1 MGMTTDKLEKPRKR
15 GWLIN
20 RNFTLLSI
28 GQAISNMGDFVY
40 STTLLIWVFALG
52 GSAAAVS
59 GVLAAQYAP
68 MLILGPLAG
77 VFVDRWQRLRTMLT
91 SDLTRAV
98 IALLPLAAPEG
109 LRLPVIYLSVFLISV
124 ISRFFQPARSAL
136 VQVIVAEEE
145 QAQAAAIGQVTFAL
159 SIVIGPALASPLY
172 FLIGPIGA
180 ILVNAASYVG
190 SALCLWR
197 MRVPEADLL
206 PVPGKGKTGSLA
218 REDTPQGIKAVLREM
233 LEGFIFVGKT
243 RVLLLVAILAMIA
256 MFGAGA
262 INSLDIIYVSQ
273 RLHANPNLYGYVT
286 AASGLGALIGA
297 LVCGVLAKRIS
308 SRVMLAGSLI
318 FCGIGIVIYA
328 LQTWIVLGVIFA
340 FIISLPQGG
349 IDVGFTPILMSVTPR
364 RFMGRVGSI
373 LDTGI
378 SGATLLA
385 IALCGALGNFVPVY
399 LLLLVGGVLITIAGT
414 FGWLALPATVP
425 SAQGESAESLPAR
438 EPVPVD

>member
-1 MGMTTDKLEKPRKR
+1 MG
-15 GWLIN
+15 
-20 RNFTLLSI
+20 
-28 GQAISNMGDFVY
+28 
-40 STTLLIWVFALG
+40 
-52 GSAAAVS
+52 
-59 GVLAAQYAP
+59 
-68 MLILGPLAG
+68 
-77 VFVDRWQRLRTMLT
+77 
-91 SDLTRAV
+91 
-98 IALLPLAAPEG
+98 
-109 LRLPVIYLSVFLISV
+109 PV
-124 ISRFFQPARSAL
+124 
-136 VQVIVAEEE
+136 
-145 QAQAAAIGQVTFAL
+145 
-159 SIVIGPALASPLY
+159 
-172 FLIGPIGA
+172 GA
-180 ILVNAASYVG
+180 ILVNSASYVG

-197 MRVPEADLL
+197 MRVPGADLL
-206 PVPGKGKTGSLA
+206 PMPGKGKTGSLA
-218 REDTPQGIKAVLREM
+218 QKEESQGIKAVLCE
-233 LEGFIFVGKT
+233 LLDGFAFVWKT

-349 IDVGFTPILMSVTPR
+349 IDVGFTPLLMSVTPR

-385 IALCGALGNFVPVY
+385 IALCGALGTFVPVY
-399 LLLLVGGVLITIAGT
+399 LLLLVGGILITIAGV
-414 FGWLALPATVP
+414 FGWLALPKTVP
-425 SAQGESAESLPAR
+425 SAQEESAESQLAR
-438 EPVPVD
+438 EPAPVD